1 MLLAKD
7 EVRAGLALTFTLALV
22 PTSTPLPNPNQ
33 AGTRLAYPQLELRVA
48 GKAVSGADH
57 AAWLAD
63 GTLPAEKLRYPDK
76 VGEPNELMFEVRW
89 PADARGPEVSRLLS
103 LSLRAEAG
111 ALSG

>member
-1 MLLAKD
+1 M
-7 EVRAGLALTFTLALV
+7 
-22 PTSTPLPNPNQ
+22 
-33 AGTRLAYPQLELRVA
+33 A

-111 ALSG
+111 ELLG

>member
-7 EVRAGLALTFTLALV
+7 EVRAGASPKIHPSPCPDPYSH
-22 PTSTPLPNPNQ
+22 PTPNQ

-89 PADARGPEVSRLLS
+89 PADTRGPEVARLLS

-111 ALSG
+111 ALLG